1 MYCNVVVV
9 VVGNV
14 RLQCWVDGLIGCRD
28 FELKRERERES
39 GEETKCVW
47 RDTKYLNNEI
57 ESYNNQVFK
66 IKCLLV

>member
-1 MYCNVVVV
+1 MYCNIVVV
-9 VVGNV
+9 VVGSV
-14 RLQCWVDGLIGCRD
+14 RLRCWVDALIGCRD
-28 FELKRERERES
+28 FELKREREL

-47 RDTKYLNNEI
+47 RDKKFLNNEI

>member
-1 MYCNVVVV
+1 M
-9 VVGNV
+9 
-14 RLQCWVDGLIGCRD
+14 DGLIGCRD
-28 FELKRERERES
+28 FELKREREREL

-47 RDTKYLNNEI
+47 RDKKYLNNEI

>member
-28 FELKRERERES
+28 FELKRERERVR
-39 GEETKCVW
+39 G
-47 RDTKYLNNEI
+47 RDKVCMER
-57 ESYNNQVFK
+57 
-66 IKCLLV
+66 